1 MTSETVPPSSLRVA
15 TWNVYLGA
23 DLEPLVRCDDVDTL
37 AKATREALQQAE
49 RTRFP
54 ERAELIADAIGSS
67 RPDVVGLQELG
78 RWEIDSPRGREVLWD
93 HAQLVT
99 EALERR
105 GHPYVMLHCSD
116 TFTGRFPLE
125 DDSSV
130 GFTNCDAMLLRASPD
145 RQITVLDAEH
155 GHFDA
160 RLQVTVPE
168 ADETL
173 HVKRGWVQAD
183 LEIGGHH
190 VRVVTTHLDSMDTDV
205 RRRQAHELVA
215 TTSTSPYPVVLVG
228 DLNPTAGDGVVDVLL
243 RAGYVDAWEQA
254 GVGDGL
260 TWGRTPDLDTDA
272 DLSERL
278 DFVLLDPERVRTRA
292 VELIGAAGS
301 RSSGPEPIWPS
312 DHAGVVAELELT

>member
-1 MTSETVPPSSLRVA
+1 MTSQTVPPSMLRVA

-23 DLEPLVRCDDVDTL
+23 DLEPLVRSGDGETL

-54 ERAELIADAIGSS
+54 ERAELIADAIGSA

-78 RWEIDSPRGREVLWD
+78 RWEIHSPDGREVLWD
-93 HAQLVT
+93 HAQLVS

-116 TFTGRFPLE
+116 TFSGRLPL
-125 DDSSV
+125 DDERSV

-145 RQITVLDAEH
+145 RPITVLDAEH

-160 RLQVTVPE
+160 RLRLTLP
-168 ADETL
+168 DDSETFD
-173 HVKRGWVQAD
+173 VKRGWVQAD
-183 LEIGGHH
+183 LEVEGHH
-190 VRVVTTHLDSMDTDV
+190 VRVVTTHLDSMDDGV
-205 RRRQAHELVA
+205 RLRQAHELVA

-228 DLNPTAGDGVVDVLL
+228 DLNTADGDGVLDVLL
-243 RAGYVDAWEQA
+243 RAGYQDAWQLA

-260 TWGRTPDLDTDA
+260 TWGRTPDLDVDA
-272 DLSERL
+272 DLRERI
-278 DFVLLDPERVRTRA
+278 DYVLLDPEHLAARSVD
-292 VELIGAAGS
+292 LIGDGAQPDPRGTTLWA
-301 RSSGPEPIWPS
+301 S
-312 DHAGVVAELELT
+312 DHAGVLAELEIS